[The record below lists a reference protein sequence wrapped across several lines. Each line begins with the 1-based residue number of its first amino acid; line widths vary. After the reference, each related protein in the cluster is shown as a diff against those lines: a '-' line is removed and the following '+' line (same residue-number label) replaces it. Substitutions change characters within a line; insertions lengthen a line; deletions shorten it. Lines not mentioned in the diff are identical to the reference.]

1 MQEPQAVEDRSE
13 QTKIETKERR
23 REVFVE
29 QKREELP
36 LPRVVMDEDW
46 ETTSQ
51 YDEYGPREATET
63 SPQQTREQ

>member
-1 MQEPQAVEDRSE
+1 MQELQAVEDRSE

-23 REVFVE
+23 REIFVE

-36 LPRVVMDEDW
+36 LPRVVMDEDR
-46 ETTSQ
+46 ETMSQ
-51 YDEYGPREATET
+51 LEETRPREATET